1 MKSATGRLAQV
12 PALVLGV
19 ALMVAPD
26 AAPAGEA
33 IVPPLP
39 GGATGSRPPASAEA
53 APNADAGTAGREEGS
68 KGQEGQGRGS
78 RLLRA
83 LADGPERGNVPA
95 NDAAPVFMAEGCPRT
110 LLRRLLAGAV
120 GEAGALSALGI
131 EREVLVLCRER
142 REIVT
147 GLYET
152 EARLRELRAP
162 GAAPEPPVSAPPPAA
177 AHAPAVPAV
186 AAVEPAAP
194 SPLRAA
200 LTAAAGTQADTE
212 PPAPSYGWFSIIG
225 SAGALRA
232 GVTDGDRVWFVREG
246 DPLPGG
252 ATVAAIAGRPPGVR
266 VTGADESGKAV
277 PLPWRARPGG
287 GP

>member
-26 AAPAGEA
+26 AAPAGEG
-33 IVPPLP
+33 IVPPWP

-68 KGQEGQGRGS
+68 TGQEGQGRGS

-95 NDAAPVFMAEGCPRT
+95 NDAAPVLMAEGCPRA

-162 GAAPEPPVSAPPPAA
+162 EAAPEPPVSASPPAA

-186 AAVEPAAP
+186 AAEPAAP

-200 LTAAAGTQADTE
+200 LDAAAGTQADAE
-212 PPAPSYGWFSIIG
+212 PPAPAYGWFSIIG

-232 GVTDGDRVWFVREG
+232 GVTDGSGVWFVREG

-266 VTGADESGKAV
+266 VTGADGGGREL
-277 PLPWRARPGG
+277 LPYRARPGDV
-287 GP
+287 P